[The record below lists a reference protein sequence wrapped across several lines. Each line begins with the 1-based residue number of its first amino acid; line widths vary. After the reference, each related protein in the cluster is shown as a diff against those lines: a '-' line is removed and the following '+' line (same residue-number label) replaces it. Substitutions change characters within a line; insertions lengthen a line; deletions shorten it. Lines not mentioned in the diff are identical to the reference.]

1 MQTMVL
7 SLPGLKFS
15 NHHLELNF
23 HPREPHRDLT
33 VRRVNYGNKTHI
45 KISINAWTITG
56 PSCL

>member
-15 NHHLELNF
+15 NHHLELNLQ
-23 HPREPHRDLT
+23 PRDLT

-45 KISINAWTITG
+45 KISINTWTRTG
-56 PSCL
+56 PNCL